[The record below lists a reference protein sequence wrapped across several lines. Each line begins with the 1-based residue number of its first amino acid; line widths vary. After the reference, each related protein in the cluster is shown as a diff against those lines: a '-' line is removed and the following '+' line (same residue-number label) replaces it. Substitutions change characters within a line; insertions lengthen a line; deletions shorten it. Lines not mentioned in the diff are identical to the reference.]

1 MVSATTSQSV
11 GKQRVRD
18 RAAPPT
24 LERPGVAWAVPGLL
38 FFLVFAVAPMV
49 GVLYLSFTHWD
60 GLNAPQFTGAE
71 NWSRFFGDSQV
82 WQATAVTG
90 VLLVGNILVQAP
102 VSILL
107 GVWAAGHQRNRAVL
121 SAVFFLP
128 LLLSTAAT
136 AIMWRQLLDPNFGLP
151 SKVQWLFGANPLGT
165 QQGAIACL
173 VLVTSWQFV
182 PFHSLLYQGA
192 ARAIPQ
198 TLYQAASIDGAGR
211 RLQFFHI
218 TLPQLRNTMITSTIF
233 MVVGGLTAFDIVLL
247 LTNGGPGTD
256 TSILPFSMYQTAFRT
271 YDYGYASA
279 IASFLLLIATAAS
292 VLLTKLSGYDKM
304 TSTLEGL

>member
-60 GLNAPQFTGAE
+60 GLNTPQFTGAE

>member
-60 GLNAPQFTGAE
+60 GLNTPQFTGAE

-107 GVWAAGHQRNRAVL
+107 GVWAAGHQSNRAVL

-198 TLYQAASIDGAGR
+198 TLYQAAAIDGAGR

-279 IASFLLLIATAAS
+279 IASFLLLLATAAS

>member
-1 MVSATTSQSV
+1 MVSATTSHSV

-38 FFLVFAVAPMV
+38 FFLVFAVAPMA

-279 IASFLLLIATAAS
+279 IASFLLLLATAAS
-292 VLLTKLSGYDKM
+292 VLLTKISGYDKM

>member
-1 MVSATTSQSV
+1 MR
-11 GKQRVRD
+11 KQRVRD

-60 GLNAPQFTGAE
+60 GLSTPQFTGTE

-82 WQATAVTG
+82 RQSTLVTG
-90 VLLVGNILVQAP
+90 ALLIGNIVVQAP

-107 GVWAAGHQRNRAVL
+107 GVWAAGPQRNRAVL
-121 SAVFFLP
+121 SALFFLP

-136 AIMWRQLLDPNFGLP
+136 AVMWRQLLDPNFGLP
-151 SKVQWLFGANPLGT
+151 SKFEWLFGANPMGT

-173 VLVTSWQFV
+173 VLVTTWQFV

-192 ARAIPQ
+192 ARAIPH
-198 TLYQAASIDGAGR
+198 TLYQAAAIDGAGR
-211 RLQFFHI
+211 VRQFVHI
-218 TLPQLRNTMITSTIF
+218 TRRSC
-233 MVVGGLTAFDIVLL
+233 
-247 LTNGGPGTD
+247 
-256 TSILPFSMYQTAFRT
+256 
-271 YDYGYASA
+271 
-279 IASFLLLIATAAS
+279 ATR
-292 VLLTKLSGYDKM
+292 
-304 TSTLEGL
+304 

>member
-1 MVSATTSQSV
+1 VVSATTSRPLR
-11 GKQRVRD
+11 KQRVRD

-60 GLNAPQFTGAE
+60 GLNPPQFTGTA
-71 NWSRFFGDSQV
+71 NWSRFFDDSQV
-82 WQATAVTG
+82 WQSTTVTG
-90 VLLVGNILVQAP
+90 ALLIGNIVVQAP

-121 SAVFFLP
+121 SALFFLP

-136 AIMWRQLLDPNFGLP
+136 AVMWRQLLDPNFGLP
-151 SKVQWLFGANPLGT
+151 SKFEWLFGSDPMGT

-173 VLVTSWQFV
+173 VL
-182 PFHSLLYQGA
+182 
-192 ARAIPQ
+192 
-198 TLYQAASIDGAGR
+198 
-211 RLQFFHI
+211 
-218 TLPQLRNTMITSTIF
+218 
-233 MVVGGLTAFDIVLL
+233 VGGLTAFDIVLL

-279 IASFLLLIATAAS
+279 IASFLLLLATAAS

-304 TSTLEGL
+304 TSTMEGL